1 MDWHLFLRPEVL
13 ALSIP
18 VLAVLFWGLK
28 SVIQAMTGQ
37 PDDFDA
43 WKREVEDLR
52 NRVEELERAKQESGN
67 AVHQR

>member
-1 MDWHLFLRPEVL
+1 MDWRYVLRPEIL

-28 SVIQAMTGQ
+28 SVIRAMSGT

-43 WKREVEDLR
+43 WKREVEELR
-52 NRVEELERAKQESGN
+52 SRVDGLERAIQESDKG
-67 AVHQR
+67 AYPR

>member
-52 NRVEELERAKQESGN
+52 NRVEELERTKREADN
-67 AVHQR
+67 AVHPR

>member
-1 MDWHLFLRPEVL
+1 MDWHRVLRPEVL

-28 SVIQAMTGQ
+28 SVIRAMNGQ

-52 NRVEELERAKQESGN
+52 TRVEELERTNRESDH

>member
-1 MDWHLFLRPEVL
+1 MDWHRILRPEVL

-28 SVIQAMTGQ
+28 SVIRAMNGQ

-52 NRVEELERAKQESGN
+52 NRVEELERANRESDH
-67 AVHQR
+67 AIHQR